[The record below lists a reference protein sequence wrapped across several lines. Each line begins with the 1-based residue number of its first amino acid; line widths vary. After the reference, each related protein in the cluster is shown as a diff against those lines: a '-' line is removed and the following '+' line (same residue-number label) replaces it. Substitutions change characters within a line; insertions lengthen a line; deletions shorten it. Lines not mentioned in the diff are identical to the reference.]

1 MGTSATG
8 GGGGNNLADNPMQA
22 RHEAGGYGRHPTT
35 RVEQGSERST
45 PGEQDRQAQIGLG
58 DRQEGQEQD
67 KGNQNQ
73 ERSGQVRAKPWTGQ
87 DKSRL
92 RSQCMLRSF
101 QHAAYKLHNVNQD
114 IQVKSKCQ
122 GIPEGRVSRYIQKI

>member
-8 GGGGNNLADNPMQA
+8 GGGGNNLADNSMQA

-45 PGEQDRQAQIGLG
+45 PGEQDRQAQNGLG
-58 DRQEGQEQD
+58 DQQEGQEQD

-73 ERSGQVRAKPWTGQ
+73 ERSGQVKAKP
-87 DKSRL
+87 
-92 RSQCMLRSF
+92 
-101 QHAAYKLHNVNQD
+101 
-114 IQVKSKCQ
+114 
-122 GIPEGRVSRYIQKI
+122 